1 MLKTRWTTCHGYSW
15 WYRRLSLWSCG
26 HSASFLN
33 LFNGIDNGGVMSA
46 AEFFTDVCHWEC
58 CKLSWNINC
67 NVSGIADV
75 CTSVVFR
82 TDSLGSNAEST
93 GNFLDNALY
102 GNLRRSI
109 VIKNVWNNLLN
120 RRNCNF
126 LLIYEV
132 FAFNFLTVP
141 SSWRILALILEAMYS
156 QTSLKG
162 RDREALPFF

>member
-1 MLKTRWTTCHGYSW
+1 MLQNCNVNNVK
-15 WYRRLSLWSCG
+15 RLKSCNQICWKPVELPVTDILDG
-26 HSASFLN
+26 IVDYLFDLAVILHHFLN

-132 FAFNFLTVP
+132 FAFNF
-141 SSWRILALILEAMYS
+141 
-156 QTSLKG
+156 
-162 RDREALPFF
+162 